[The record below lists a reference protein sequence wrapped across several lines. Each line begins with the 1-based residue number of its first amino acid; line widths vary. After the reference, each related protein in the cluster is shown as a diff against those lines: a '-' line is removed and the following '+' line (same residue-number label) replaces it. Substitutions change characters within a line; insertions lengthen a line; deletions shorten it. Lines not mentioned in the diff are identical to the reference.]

1 MPNADTIDERVV
13 EMRIDNRQFVKGAN
27 QTISVLDKLKDAL
40 NFKKA
45 AQGLDD
51 ISKAADKIDLS
62 GVNTMLEQIDSK
74 IGYLGSKT
82 HMFLE
87 NIIHDLYNKGKQLL
101 ESLTTDQITAGWSKY
116 ENMTHSIHTI
126 MGATADSWDATL
138 ERISRDY
145 GFVGSQLDFVN
156 QQLDRML
163 WFTDETSASFTDMT
177 SNVGKWTNIGFELD
191 EAAIAMMGIATWGY
205 KAGAGINEQ
214 ARAMYN
220 LSQAAGMGKVTMID
234 WKSIENA
241 NMATMEFKNIVL
253 EEAVAA
259 GTLRKEVDGTYRTIA
274 KGTEVTATNFRD
286 ALSEG
291 FFTSDVLMASLYKY
305 GHFAS
310 LMEQVVD
317 DTGLSTRDMMK
328 LVKDYKDGVFDAEKA
343 VSELYETYG
352 KETPSVEALTYAM
365 ELLGQEEDDI
375 GYSAFKASQETK
387 TLAEAIEYTKDAA
400 SSGWMKTWQYIA
412 GDYEEAKEL
421 WTNVTDELYE
431 LFVKSGERRNAILS
445 IWKDEGG
452 RDVLLEALGNIYH
465 AVMNLIAPIQKAFK
479 TVFGL
484 GDIDEAGSKIYKLT
498 EKFRDFTEKLQ
509 ISEDT
514 LEGMQV
520 FFTKFFEKV
529 KIVLG
534 YLKKALS
541 IFGKVFGYVTRI
553 FGAFFRAWSSGEFD
567 ANQFLTEMNEI
578 FGEIGQKIQNA
589 WEKVK
594 QFVDSVQDI
603 PVVGPVLKFL
613 VKTLEKIWGIFGWII
628 DKIKGIKIESE
639 GVQGPWDKITGI
651 FDKIWEKIQSINID
665 TKKLSGTFQKISEFF
680 GALWEGLVGDPEEF
694 KKTVKNFFSNAFAG
708 LVEAIK
714 EIDFE
719 KLLQATK
726 IGIFTYIGIKFA
738 NMLAA
743 MTRTVKQVES
753 IPQAIAGVFTSM
765 QDVFRSF
772 AKSINANIYIKIAL
786 AVALLAASVLMLS
799 QIDDN
804 KFVMVALTLVTMF
817 ALLAKAA
824 KSLDG
829 AKMFADNGDKA
840 TVLIKGFSK
849 AAMMII
855 AMAAFLA
862 AATYAIKEISSL
874 STGEIIKGLAVIA
887 IICLLAYTAMKRMS
901 DVMNDEQ
908 GNLKSLL
915 KLTAISAAIAA
926 AGKAIAKLA
935 VLPITG
941 VIAASLAL
949 MAVLY
954 VVSLIVEQ
962 AAKFEGKGAGAVATI
977 LALVVAIYALT
988 IPLVLIAT
996 TIKAVGWAVLYAV
1009 GILALLM
1016 AAIAGFMW
1024 IGGKIGEMKG
1034 LITFSWT
1041 LAIVAASMVLIAI
1054 ATAIFVPAIAS
1065 FIAIMVGLMALFS
1078 NMEDFD
1084 LMAGRL
1090 AIFGAALLPLAIAL
1104 VLVGAAALL
1113 FGAGILAAALGV
1125 NTFVKA
1131 ILKFA
1136 IAVAAISLAAKWLVQ
1151 TIDMLVD
1158 MISEKGDDI
1167 IKTLEWLLLAAIGLF
1182 LTYKMAIANAAL
1194 TIVLAVISVL
1204 INVGGSE
1211 LANVLTEL
1219 FTKVIVIIGKLA
1231 DFLIDF
1237 LVGFIVYVI
1246 KRLADAL
1253 NANSDALA
1261 AQIERLVGIIIGLIL
1276 KVAIQLLG
1284 DAIATIFSLLGKL
1297 LGYPDWGS
1305 GIQSWFANDLADPI
1319 YDSFV
1324 TMFSQSAEQAEKE
1337 GKNAGGTFAESYA
1350 EGVSQEGGS
1359 FIDAITGVTNEGN
1372 KVLDDN
1378 KENAYNAG
1386 GNLAISTGQG
1396 VIDKTPEATDAMTYL
1411 ADSQIAA
1418 YAERL
1423 GIASPSK
1430 VGMQMGRFWD
1440 LGLAFGVRDNL
1451 GEVTEANDELTDM
1464 LRLALMNAMT
1474 IVAGIADEDLSIK
1487 PVVKPVVDMTDVSS
1501 ASSMMSGMFGA
1512 YSSMDLGAINARVSA
1527 AAEGASAA
1535 ASSMDAFGEA
1545 ASSNDSF
1552 VINVYSQPGMDENDL
1567 ANAVMYKIQNGILRK
1582 GAALG

>member
-27 QTISVLDKLKDAL
+27 QTIGVLDKLKEAL
-40 NFKKA
+40 SFKKA
-45 AQGLDD
+45 TKGFDD
-51 ISKAADKIDLS
+51 ISKAANNVDLGGLTTMVNEIDRK
-62 GVNTMLEQIDSK
+62 LE
-74 IGYLGSKT
+74 YLGSKT
-82 HMFLE
+82 RMFME
-87 NIIHDLYNKGKQLL
+87 NLIRDIYGKGKQLL
-101 ESLTTDQITAGWSKY
+101 QSLTSDQITAGWSKY
-116 ENMTHSIHTI
+116 DNMTQSIHTI
-126 MGATADSWDATL
+126 MGATADSWEQTL

-191 EAAIAMMGIATWGY
+191 EAAIAMMGVATWGY

-253 EEAVAA
+253 EEAAAA
-259 GTLRKEVDGTYRTIA
+259 GTLRKEIDGTYRTIA

-310 LMEQVVD
+310 LMEQVVS
-317 DTGLSTRDMMK
+317 DTGLSTRDLMS

-343 VSELYETYG
+343 VSELYKTYG

-375 GYSAFKASQETK
+375 GYAAFKASQETK
-387 TLAEAIEYTKDAA
+387 TLAEAIEYTKDAV
-400 SSGWMKTWQYIA
+400 SSGWMKTWQYIV
-412 GDYEEAKEL
+412 GDYDEAKEL

-431 LFVKSGERRNAILS
+431 LFVKAGERRNAILS
-445 IWKDEGG
+445 VWKDEGG
-452 RDVLLEALGNIYH
+452 RDALLEALGNVYRAI
-465 AVMNLIAPIQKAFK
+465 MNLISPIQKAFK
-479 TVFGL
+479 TIFGL
-484 GDIDEAGSKIYKLT
+484 GEVDEAGSKLYQLT
-498 EKFRDFTEKLQ
+498 VKFKEFTERLT

-514 LEGMQV
+514 LKGMEV

-529 KIVLG
+529 KIVLS
-534 YLKKALS
+534 YAKKALS
-541 IFGKVFGYVTRI
+541 IFGKVFGYITRI
-553 FGAFFRAWSSGEFD
+553 FGAFFRAFSSGEFD
-567 ANQFLTEMNEI
+567 ANQFLSEMNDI
-578 FGEIGQKIQNA
+578 IGDIGEKLKNA

-594 QFVDSVQDI
+594 QFVDSLQDI

-613 VKTLEKIWGIFGWII
+613 VNVLEKIWGIFGWII
-628 DKIKGIKIESE
+628 DKIKGIKIETE
-639 GVQGPWDKITGI
+639 GVQGPWDKISGT
-651 FDKIWEKIQSINID
+651 FTKIGEKIQNIDID
-665 TKKLSGTFQKISEFF
+665 TKKLSGTFQKISDFF

-708 LVEAIK
+708 LVEAVK

-726 IGIFTYIGIKFA
+726 IGIFTYIGIQFA
-738 NMLAA
+738 NMLAQ
-743 MTRTVKQVES
+743 MTRTVKQIEN

-772 AKSINANIYIKIAL
+772 SKSINANIYIKIAL

-954 VVSLIVEQ
+954 VASLIVEQ

-1009 GILALLM
+1009 GILVLLM

-1024 IGGKIGEMKG
+1024 VGGKIGEMKG
-1034 LITFSWT
+1034 LVTFSLT
-1041 LAIVAASMVLIAI
+1041 LIAVAAAMLVMAI
-1054 ATAIFVPAIAS
+1054 ATAVFVPALAS
-1065 FIAIMVGLMALFS
+1065 LVAILVSFMAIIS
-1078 NMEDFD
+1078 KMDDFGTV
-1084 LMAGRL
+1084 AGRL
-1090 AIFGAALLPLAIAL
+1090 AILGAALLPIAIVL
-1104 VLVGAAALL
+1104 VLVGVAALT
-1113 FGAGILAAALGV
+1113 FGAGLLAAALGV
-1125 NTFVKA
+1125 NMFVKG

-1136 IAVAAISLAAKWLVQ
+1136 IAIALIAAAAKMFVQ
-1151 TIDMLVD
+1151 TIDMLVT
-1158 MISEKGDDI
+1158 MIADNGDKI
-1167 IKTLEWLLLAAIGLF
+1167 IKTLEWLLLTVIGLF
-1182 LTYKMAIANAAL
+1182 VTYKMAVANAAL
-1194 TIVLAVISVL
+1194 TIVLAIITVL
-1204 INVGGSE
+1204 ANVGGSE
-1211 LANVLTEL
+1211 LINTLNAILN
-1219 FTKVIVIIGKLA
+1219 KVFIFLGTAIGSIVE
-1231 DFLIDF
+1231 F
-1237 LVGFIVYVI
+1237 LVGFVVYI
-1246 KRLADAL
+1246 LKRLADAL
-1253 NANSDALA
+1253 EANRQALA
-1261 AQIERLVGIIIGLIL
+1261 VQVERIIGILISL
-1276 KVAIQLLG
+1276 VVEIGLRLLG
-1284 DAIATIFSLLGKL
+1284 DVLQLF
-1297 LGYPDWGS
+1297 WG
-1305 GIQSWFANDLADPI
+1305 GIQDAINSIFGTKLDFNVADA
-1319 YDSFV
+1319 
-1324 TMFSQSAEQAEKE
+1324 FSGVARDVGTYISSTFDHSDELE
-1337 GKNAGGTFAESYA
+1337 NAGGTLDDKIA
-1350 EGVSQEGGS
+1350 EGATENGGTVV
-1359 FIDAITGVTNEGN
+1359 DAIKGVISNGN
-1372 KVLDDN
+1372 SVVDDN
-1378 KENAYNAG
+1378 NNDNAPILG
-1386 GNLAISTGQG
+1386 GNFDIGIANGIEDHIPDVTGSINNLTGAMTGQF
-1396 VIDKTPEATDAMTYL
+1396 MTNL
-1411 ADSQIAA
+1411 DMH
-1418 YAERL
+1418 
-1423 GIASPSK
+1423 SPSK
-1430 VGMQMGRFWD
+1430 LAVSFGRFWD
-1440 LGLAFGVRDNL
+1440 LGIAFGVKDNL
-1451 GEVTEANDELTDM
+1451 GEVTEANDDLTTLM
-1464 LRLALMNAMT
+1464 QTALMNAMS
-1474 IVAGIADEDLSIK
+1474 IIGRIADEDLSIK

-1545 ASSNDSF
+1545 SSSNDSF